1 MKLAQSW
8 SHLALHVSSHHICT
22 ALSLGLLGDLRCL
35 AEAGLL
41 CLVTVQFSL
50 CHCCCSHSHLKV
62 ASSKN

>member
-1 MKLAQSW
+1 IHTFKQDDYHPCWREMKLAQSW

-41 CLVTVQFSL
+41 CL
-50 CHCCCSHSHLKV
+50 
-62 ASSKN
+62 